1 MARVGHALAE
11 ALPGDVHFGKHG
23 AGVEALGGIGHG
35 GVAAVEEG
43 GEAGG
48 FAGEHAIK
56 SPVAAGNGRGAGHA
70 VAAEV
75 LAELHEERQLFAG
88 EHFEDGEHIA
98 AAVGVE
104 EVVAVGYALGNALQ
118 RHEAA

>member
-1 MARVGHALAE
+1 M
-11 ALPGDVHFGKHG
+11 
-23 AGVEALGGIGHG
+23 EALGGVRHG

-48 FAGEHAIK
+48 FAGKRAVEA
-56 SPVAAGNGRGAGHA
+56 PVAAGDGRGAGYA

-75 LAELHEERQLFAG
+75 LAEFHEERQLFAG
-88 EHFEDGEHIA
+88 KHLEDGEHIA

-104 EVVAVGYALGNALQ
+104 EVVAVGHALGNALQ